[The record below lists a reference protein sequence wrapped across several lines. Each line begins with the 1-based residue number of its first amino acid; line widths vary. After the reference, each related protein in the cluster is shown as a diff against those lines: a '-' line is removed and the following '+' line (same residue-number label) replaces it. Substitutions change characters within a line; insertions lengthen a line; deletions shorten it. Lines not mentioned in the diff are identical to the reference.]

1 MHKKVIIIGSGIAG
15 LASAIRLSKYGY
27 SVIVFESNNDVGGKI
42 SEINK
47 NGYRFDTGPS
57 LFTMPELMDELVK
70 IGYKNANKKFDY
82 KKIDITCSYF
92 FDDGVILNAFSD
104 NKRFID
110 EFSSKLN
117 VDSKIIRKYLNYV
130 AFLFKST
137 NKIFIKKSLHKLS
150 TYLSVETLFSFF
162 KIPFL
167 SIFKSMNKTNTQRLK
182 NPKLIKI
189 FNRYATYNGSN
200 PFLAPGILNV
210 ISHLELNKGVFLPN
224 KGMRSIVN
232 CLYEICIKNGVVF
245 KLGSKVD
252 KIDLMDN
259 MVKGIYSKKEYY
271 SADIIISN
279 IDIHYVY
286 NNLLN
291 KPNYLNNHTKN
302 NRSTSA
308 IIFYWGIK
316 KTFEKLSL
324 HNILFA
330 KDYENEF
337 NEIKNSKNIQSDPTI
352 YINITSKHIVTDAP
366 KNSENWFVM
375 INVSHNKG
383 QNWDLLVQN
392 ARQKIIKKINR
403 FLNTDIEKFIEYEEY
418 MDPTSIELKT
428 GSFQGSLYGTSSN
441 DRMSAFLRHPNF
453 TNKIKNLYFCGG
465 TVHPGGGIPLALNSS
480 KIVTNEIIS
489 NKKK

>member
-1 MHKKVIIIGSGIAG
+1 MCKKVIIIGSGIAG
-15 LASAIRLSKYGY
+15 LASAIRLSNYGY
-27 SVIVFESNNDVGGKI
+27 SVIVFESNTDVGGKI

-82 KKIDITCSYF
+82 KEIDITCSYF
-92 FDDGVILNAFSD
+92 FDDGVVLNAYSD

-110 EFSSKLN
+110 EVSNKLN

-150 TYLSVETLFSFF
+150 TYLSIETLFSFF

-167 SIFKSMNKTNTQRLK
+167 SIFKSMNKTNSQKLK

-210 ISHLELNKGVFLPN
+210 ISHLELNEGVFLPN

-259 MVKGIYSKKEYY
+259 IVKGIYSKKEYY

-489 NKKK
+489 YKKK

>member
-1 MHKKVIIIGSGIAG
+1 MSKKIIIIGSGIAG
-15 LASAIRLSKYGY
+15 LASAIRLSSNGY
-27 SVIVFESNNDVGGKI
+27 SVVVFESNNYIGGKI
-42 SEINK
+42 SEINE

-57 LFTMPELMDELVK
+57 LFTMPKLIDELIK
-70 IGYKNANKKFDY
+70 IGYKNPDKKFDY
-82 KKIDITCSYF
+82 KKIDTTCSYF
-92 FDDGVILNAFSD
+92 FDDGVVLNAYSE

-110 EFSSKLN
+110 EVANKLN
-117 VDSKIIRKYLNYV
+117 VDSKITRKYLNYV

-137 NKIFIKKSLHKLS
+137 NKIFIEKSLHKLS
-150 TYLSVETLFSFF
+150 TYLSFTTLFSFL

-167 SIFKSMNKTNTQRLK
+167 SIFKSMNKTNIQRLK
-182 NPKLIKI
+182 NPKLVKI

-200 PFLAPGILNV
+200 PFVAPGILNV
-210 ISHLELNKGVFLPN
+210 ISHLELNEGVFLPN
-224 KGMRSIVN
+224 KGMRSIVD

-252 KIDLMDN
+252 KIDFLDN
-259 MVKGIYSKKEYY
+259 IVNGVYSNEEYY

-286 NNLLN
+286 NHLLN
-291 KPNYLNNHTKN
+291 KPRYLNRYTKN

-316 KTFEKLSL
+316 RTFEKLSL

-330 KDYENEF
+330 RDYEMEF
-337 NEIKNSKNIQSDPTI
+337 NEIKSSQNIQSDPTV

-383 QNWDLLVQN
+383 QNWKLLVQN
-392 ARQKIIKKINR
+392 AREKIIKKVNS
-403 FLNTDIEKFIEYEEY
+403 FLNTDIEKFIEYEKY

-428 GSFQGSLYGTSSN
+428 GSFQGSLYGSSSN

-465 TVHPGGGIPLALNSS
+465 TVHPGGGIPLALNSA
-480 KIVTNEIIS
+480 KIVAKEIIS
-489 NKKK
+489 NEKK